1 MSLLW
6 RVFAVN
12 AAVLALATLALAV
25 SPATVS
31 FPLAVTEA
39 IVLSVGLV
47 VLLVVNFLLLRRAMR
62 PLERLTQ
69 LMRRVDPLR
78 PGSRVPVD
86 EGSPELVELGVAFND
101 MLARLELE
109 RRESAR
115 RALAAQESERRR
127 LSREL
132 HDEIGQALTGVL
144 LELESATGESPSAR
158 VVEAREGVRA
168 SLEEVRGI
176 ARRLRPVAL
185 DDLGLAAALR
195 GLAVQ
200 VARSARFEVERDV
213 ESPLPSLADEEE
225 LVVYRIAQ
233 EALTNTARHAR
244 AERVQLRLGWRDGA
258 VELLV
263 RDDGRGFDPARTAE
277 GAGIRG
283 MRERAVL
290 VGAELWLE
298 ASPRWGTEVR
308 LRLARAA

>member
-12 AAVLALATLALAV
+12 AAVLAVATLALAL

-31 FPLAVTEA
+31 FPLALSEA
-39 IVLSVGLV
+39 IVLTGGLI
-47 VLLVVNFLLLRRAMR
+47 VLLIANLLLLRQAVR
-62 PLERLTQ
+62 PLERLTG
-69 LMRRVDPLR
+69 LMRSVDPLR

-86 EGSPELVELGVAFND
+86 EGTPELVELGVAFND

-132 HDEIGQALTGVL
+132 HDEVGQALTGVL
-144 LELESATGESPSAR
+144 LELESATEASSSPQ

-168 SLEEVRGI
+168 SLEDVREI

-200 VARSARFEVERDV
+200 VARSARFEVERGV
-213 ESPLPSLADEEE
+213 ESPLPDLSDEEE
-225 LVVYRIAQ
+225 LVVYRVAQ
-233 EALTNTARHAR
+233 EALTNAARHAR
-244 AERVQLRLGWRDGA
+244 AERVELRLGWRDGA
-258 VELLV
+258 LELLV
-263 RDDGRGFDPARTAE
+263 RDDGCGFDPARKAE

-308 LRLARAA
+308 LRLAPPA

>member
-1 MSLLW
+1 
-6 RVFAVN
+6 VV
-12 AAVLALATLALAV
+12 ATVALAV

-31 FPLAVTEA
+31 FPLALTEA
-39 IVLSVGLV
+39 IVLTVGLFV
-47 VLLVVNFLLLRRAMR
+47 SIVVNFLLLRWATR
-62 PLERLTQ
+62 PLERLTH

-78 PGSRVPVD
+78 PGSRLPVD
-86 EGSPELVELGVAFND
+86 EGTPELVKLGVAFND

-132 HDEIGQALTGVL
+132 HDEVGQALTGVL
-144 LELESATGESPSAR
+144 LELESATGESSSPH
-158 VVEAREGVRA
+158 VTEAREGVRA
-168 SLEEVRGI
+168 SLEAVRAI
-176 ARRLRPVAL
+176 ARHLRPVAL

-200 VARSARFEVERDV
+200 VARSARFEVERRV
-213 ESPLPSLADEEE
+213 ESPLPKLSDEEE

-233 EALTNTARHAR
+233 EALTNAARHAH
-244 AERVQLRLGWRDGA
+244 AEQVELRLGWRAGA
-258 VELLV
+258 LELLV

-308 LRLARAA
+308 LRLAGPA

>member
-12 AAVLALATLALAV
+12 AAVLVVATVALAV

-31 FPLAVTEA
+31 FPLALTEA
-39 IVLSVGLV
+39 IVLTVGLFV
-47 VLLVVNFLLLRRAMR
+47 SIVVNFLLLRWATR
-62 PLERLTQ
+62 PLERLTH

-78 PGSRVPVD
+78 PGSRLPVD
-86 EGSPELVELGVAFND
+86 EGTPELVKLGVAFND

-132 HDEIGQALTGVL
+132 HDEVGQALTGVL
-144 LELESATGESPSAR
+144 LELESATGESSSPH
-158 VVEAREGVRA
+158 VTEAREGVRA
-168 SLEEVRGI
+168 SLEAVRAI
-176 ARRLRPVAL
+176 ARHLRPVAL

-200 VARSARFEVERDV
+200 VARSARFEVERRV
-213 ESPLPSLADEEE
+213 ESPLPKLSDEEE

-233 EALTNTARHAR
+233 EALTNAARHAH
-244 AERVQLRLGWRDGA
+244 AEQVELRLGWRAGA
-258 VELLV
+258 LELLV

-308 LRLARAA
+308 LRLAGPA

>member
-1 MSLLW
+1 VSLLW

-12 AAVLALATLALAV
+12 AAVLTVATLALAV

-31 FPLAVTEA
+31 FPLALTEA
-39 IVLSVGLV
+39 IVLAVGLV
-47 VLLVVNFLLLRRAMR
+47 VLLVVNLLLLRQAMR
-62 PLERLTQ
+62 PLERLTG
-69 LMRRVDPLR
+69 LMRSVDPLR

-86 EGSPELVELGVAFND
+86 DGTPELVELGVAFND

-132 HDEIGQALTGVL
+132 HDEVGQALTGVL
-144 LELESATGESPSAR
+144 LELESATEAGSSQ

-168 SLEEVRGI
+168 SLEEVREI

-195 GLAVQ
+195 GLTVQ
-200 VARSARFEVERDV
+200 VARSARVDVERTV
-213 ESPLPSLADEEE
+213 ESPLPDLSDEEE
-225 LVVYRIAQ
+225 LVVYRVAQ
-233 EALTNTARHAR
+233 EALTNAARHAR
-244 AERVQLRLGWRDGA
+244 AGRVELRLGWREGA
-258 VELLV
+258 LELLV
-263 RDDGRGFDPARTAE
+263 RDDGCGFDPARTAD

-290 VGAELWLE
+290 VGGELWLE

-308 LRLARAA
+308 LRLARPP

>member
-12 AAVLALATLALAV
+12 AAVLTVATVALAV

-86 EGSPELVELGVAFND
+86 DGSPELVELGVAFNE

-115 RALAAQESERRR
+115 RALAAQEAERRR

-132 HDEIGQALTGVL
+132 HDEVGQALTGVL
-144 LELESATGESPSAR
+144 LELEGATEESSSPQ

-168 SLEEVRGI
+168 SLEEVREI

-200 VARSARFEVERDV
+200 VARSARFEIERQV
-213 ESPLPSLADEEE
+213 ESPLPELSAEEE

-233 EALTNTARHAR
+233 EALTNVARHAR
-244 AERVQLRLGWRDGA
+244 ADRVELRLAQRDGA
-258 VELLV
+258 LELVV

-290 VGAELWLE
+290 VGAELWLD
-298 ASPRWGTEVR
+298 ASPRWGTEIR
-308 LRLARAA
+308 LRLAWPA

>member
-1 MSLLW
+1 VSLLW

-12 AAVLALATLALAV
+12 AAVLVVATVALAV

-31 FPLAVTEA
+31 FPLALTEA
-39 IVLSVGLV
+39 IVLTVGLFV
-47 VLLVVNFLLLRRAMR
+47 SIVVNFLLLRWATR
-62 PLERLTQ
+62 PLERLTH

-78 PGSRVPVD
+78 PGSRLPVD
-86 EGSPELVELGVAFND
+86 EGTPELVKLGVAFND

-109 RRESAR
+109 RRENAR

-132 HDEIGQALTGVL
+132 HDEVGQALTGVL
-144 LELESATGESPSAR
+144 LELESATGESSSPH
-158 VVEAREGVRA
+158 VTEAREGVRA
-168 SLEEVRGI
+168 SLEAVRAI
-176 ARRLRPVAL
+176 ARHLRPVAL

-200 VARSARFEVERDV
+200 VARSARFEVERRV
-213 ESPLPSLADEEE
+213 ESPLPKLSDEEE

-233 EALTNTARHAR
+233 EALTNAARHAH
-244 AERVQLRLGWRDGA
+244 AEQVELRLGWRAGA
-258 VELLV
+258 LELLV

-308 LRLARAA
+308 LRLAGPA